1 MDVSCIP
8 IGMEKHDSTLRNAWW
23 HAWRCNRCDNERA
36 SEETRHTLLLA
47 SYEEIHRCGFQAASL
62 QNILKNT
69 QLTKGA
75 LYHHFRNKQEIG
87 YAVVDEILKDFIHE
101 QWIKPL
107 AQTSD
112 PIQTLKEII
121 QHLGKQMTQ
130 EDIELGCPLNNL
142 SQEMSCID
150 EGFRQRIERLYQ
162 EWRDAITDALETGK
176 AHQMVRED
184 INTKQFAMVFI
195 ATLEGCIGMAK
206 SSQSMQTLKECG
218 MGLMDLLETLR

>member
-1 MDVSCIP
+1 MDVVCIP
-8 IGMEKHDSTLRNAWW
+8 IVMKKQDPTLKSAWW
-23 HAWRCNRCDNERA
+23 HKWCCSRFDNERA
-36 SEETRHTLLLA
+36 AEETRRTLLLA
-47 SYEEIHRCGFQAASL
+47 SFEEIHRRGFQAASL

-69 QLTKGA
+69 KLTKGA

-87 YAVVDEILKDFIHE
+87 YAVIDEILKDFIYE

-121 QHLGKQMTQ
+121 QHAGQQMTQ

-142 SQEMSCID
+142 SQEMSGID
-150 EGFRQRIERLYQ
+150 EGFRHRIEGLYQ
-162 EWRDAITDALETGK
+162 VWREAITEALEFGK
-176 AHQMVRED
+176 SNQTVRQD
-184 INTKQFAMVFI
+184 INTKQFAIVFI

-206 SSQSMQTLKECG
+206 SSQSMETLQDCG

>member
-8 IGMEKHDSTLRNAWW
+8 IGMKKQDSTLRSAWW
-23 HAWRCNRCDNERA
+23 HAWRCSRCDNERA
-36 SEETRHTLLLA
+36 SEETRRTLLLA
-47 SYEEIHRCGFQAASL
+47 SFEEIHRSGFQSASL
-62 QNILKNT
+62 QNILKDT
-69 QLTKGA
+69 KLTKGA

-87 YAVVDEILKDFIHE
+87 YAVVDEILKDVIHE

-121 QHLGKQMTQ
+121 QHTGKQMTQ

-142 SQEMSCID
+142 SQEMSGID
-150 EGFRQRIERLYQ
+150 EGFRQRIEGLYQ
-162 EWRDAITDALETGK
+162 EWRQAITDALESGK
-176 AHQMVRED
+176 LHQTVRD
-184 INTKQFAMVFI
+184 DVNSRQFAMVFI

-206 SSQSMQTLKECG
+206 SSQNMETLQECG